1 MKTLTLPVEGMT
13 CASCVVRI
21 EKALNKADGVNNAV
35 VNLAA
40 EKVTF
45 SFDERATDV
54 SKLAAVV
61 EDAGYK
67 LITPGPAPD
76 ESALGDT
83 ENSLKTAEDIHHKE
97 YYKQLKSEFIFAL
110 VMTIPIMFISMV
122 EMTTWFQ
129 KLVPVP
135 MDYIYKLLFLAASPV
150 MFISGKRFF
159 ITTWK
164 LLKHFSADM
173 NTLVA
178 VGTGTA
184 YLYSTIAVLFPR
196 LLSITE
202 SGKHMYFD
210 TAVTII
216 TLILMG
222 RLLEAGAKDKT
233 SSAIK
238 KLMGLQPKTA
248 RVIRSGNEFDILIS
262 EVKIDD
268 IVVVR
273 PGEKVPVDGVITKGV
288 TSIDESM
295 VTGESIPVD
304 KNIND
309 KVIGGTINKNGSIE
323 LRADAVG
330 KDTIIAQIIK
340 LVEQAQG
347 SKAPIQS
354 LADKIASVFV
364 PVVISIAL
372 LTFLIWYFAAGVSF
386 TYAMINFIAVLVI
399 ACPCALGLATPT
411 AIMVGTGVGA
421 SNGILIKNAESLER
435 AHKINTVV
443 LDKTGTIT
451 IGKPAVT
458 NIKTFEPYDEQKLV
472 QITASIENKSEHPL
486 GQAIVDYAKKENIP
500 FLDVEEF
507 NSITGLG
514 LIGSV
519 NGLIVAAGNLLM
531 MKQNS
536 VDTKEADGTAI
547 KFSGEGKTPIFI
559 SINGKLAG
567 IIAVADTIKPGAKE
581 AILELKKIG
590 RGIEVIMITGDN
602 ERTAQAIAR
611 EAGIDNVIAGILP
624 QDKAT
629 HIKRLQEQ
637 GKVTAMVGDGINDSP
652 ALAQADVGIAIGTGT
667 DIAIEAS
674 DITLINGDLSGVVK
688 AIILSGKTLRT
699 IKQNL
704 FWAFI
709 YNVIGIPLASLGF
722 LNPIYAAA
730 AMAFSSVSVVSNSLR
745 LRKTKI

>member
-1 MKTLTLPVEGMT
+1 
-13 CASCVVRI
+13 
-21 EKALNKADGVNNAV
+21 
-35 VNLAA
+35 
-40 EKVTF
+40 
-45 SFDERATDV
+45 
-54 SKLAAVV
+54 
-61 EDAGYK
+61 
-67 LITPGPAPD
+67 
-76 ESALGDT
+76 
-83 ENSLKTAEDIHHKE
+83 
-97 YYKQLKSEFIFAL
+97 
-110 VMTIPIMFISMV
+110 
-122 EMTTWFQ
+122 
-129 KLVPVP
+129 
-135 MDYIYKLLFLAASPV
+135 
-150 MFISGKRFF
+150 
-159 ITTWK
+159 
-164 LLKHFSADM
+164 
-173 NTLVA
+173 
-178 VGTGTA
+178 
-184 YLYSTIAVLFPR
+184 
-196 LLSITE
+196 
-202 SGKHMYFD
+202 
-210 TAVTII
+210 
-216 TLILMG
+216 
-222 RLLEAGAKDKT
+222 
-233 SSAIK
+233 
-238 KLMGLQPKTA
+238 
-248 RVIRSGNEFDILIS
+248 
-262 EVKIDD
+262 
-268 IVVVR
+268 
-273 PGEKVPVDGVITKGV
+273 
-288 TSIDESM
+288 
-295 VTGESIPVD
+295 
-304 KNIND
+304 
-309 KVIGGTINKNGSIE
+309 
-323 LRADAVG
+323 
-330 KDTIIAQIIK
+330 
-340 LVEQAQG
+340 
-347 SKAPIQS
+347 
-354 LADKIASVFV
+354 
-364 PVVISIAL
+364 
-372 LTFLIWYFAAGVSF
+372 
-386 TYAMINFIAVLVI
+386 
-399 ACPCALGLATPT
+399 
-411 AIMVGTGVGA
+411 MVGTGVGA

>member
-13 CASCVVRI
+13 CASCVARI

-45 SFDERATDV
+45 SFDERATDI

-83 ENSLKTAEDIHHKE
+83 ENSLKAAEDIHHKE

-135 MDYIYKLLFLAASPV
+135 MDYIYKLLFLAASLV

-184 YLYSTIAVLFPR
+184 YLYSTIAVLFPQ

-202 SGKHMYFD
+202 SGKHIYFD

-222 RLLEAGAKDKT
+222 RLLEARAKDKT

-248 RVIRSGNEFDILIS
+248 RVIKNGNEFDILIS
-262 EVKIDD
+262 EVKIDN

-295 VTGESIPVD
+295 VTGESIPLD

-323 LRADAVG
+323 LRAAAVG

-364 PVVISIAL
+364 PLVISIAL

-399 ACPCALGLATPT
+399 ACPCALGLATPA

-451 IGKPAVT
+451 TGKPAVT
-458 NIKTFEPYDEQKLV
+458 NIKTFELYDEQKLV
-472 QITASIENKSEHPL
+472 QLTASVENKSEHPL
-486 GQAIVDYAKKENIP
+486 GQAIVDYAKEKNIP

-519 NGLIVAAGNLLM
+519 NGLIITAGNLLM

-536 VDTKEADGTAI
+536 VDTKESDETAI
-547 KFSGEGKTPIFI
+547 KFSGEGKTPVFI

-602 ERTAQAIAR
+602 
-611 EAGIDNVIAGILP
+611 
-624 QDKAT
+624 
-629 HIKRLQEQ
+629 
-637 GKVTAMVGDGINDSP
+637 
-652 ALAQADVGIAIGTGT
+652 
-667 DIAIEAS
+667 
-674 DITLINGDLSGVVK
+674 
-688 AIILSGKTLRT
+688 
-699 IKQNL
+699 
-704 FWAFI
+704 
-709 YNVIGIPLASLGF
+709 
-722 LNPIYAAA
+722 
-730 AMAFSSVSVVSNSLR
+730 
-745 LRKTKI
+745 